1 MVNALAK
8 YLGPLRRAVSL
19 MIGRG
24 IVKLVNDAGG
34 FQELQIALLADEV
47 SDKIPRVQNYG
58 FTSNPQPG
66 AQAVIACLGGN
77 RNKAIAVAVDDP
89 RYRPTGLQPGEVEL
103 YTDEGDYIKF
113 ARGRIIQVVAGTKV
127 QVTAPE
133 VDVIASTKVSLQ
145 TPLVECS
152 QNVTVGGTLDVT
164 GNVTMRAAANVTGMA
179 TVGGVASTGTAGTSS
194 IAGDLNIT
202 GGDVKADTISL
213 KNHLTTLV
221 QAGTGVSGPPQ

>member
-77 RNKAIAVAVDDP
+77 RNKAIAIAVDDP
-89 RYRPTGLQPGEVEL
+89 RYRPTGLQPGEAEM

-127 QVTAPE
+127 SVTAPE
-133 VDVIASTKVSLQ
+133 VDLIASTKVSLQ
-145 TPLVECS
+145 TPLVECT
-152 QNVTVGGTLDVT
+152 QNLKVDGNVTVLGT
-164 GNVTMRAAANVTGMA
+164 AAVTGMA
-179 TVGGVASTGTAGTSS
+179 TVGGLASTGTAGASS
-194 IAGDLNIT
+194 IAGNLNIT
-202 GGDVKADTISL
+202 GGNVTADGIGL
-213 KNHLTTLV
+213 KTHVHGGVMTG
-221 QAGTGVSGPPQ
+221 AGVTGVAQ